1 MIRTARALVVDLGG
15 VACRWFPERRLA
27 ALAAR
32 SGLPAETVDQL
43 VFGSGFDDAGE
54 RGRFTLFTF
63 TAELAELL
71 GLTLD
76 DDTIAGLRA
85 DWALA
90 YEPDPAVLKVVDQ
103 AATRTALL
111 TNNGPLLEEALRH
124 ELAEVGGTFDELL
137 LSWRLEATKP
147 DPAAFAAAAAV
158 LDLTPDQLFL
168 VDDDPANVEAALAA
182 EWHAH
187 RYTDTIN
194 LRLALARAGIN

>member
-1 MIRTARALVVDLGG
+1 MYLVLYTDVNKDGKSDIIVANEFSANVSVLINDGAGNFAVKKDYQAGSGPYMVQAADFTGDGNVDLL
-15 VACRWFPERRLA
+15 VCLNKD
-27 ALAAR
+27 
-32 SGLPAETVDQL
+32 STV
-43 VFGSGFDDAGE
+43 
-54 RGRFTLFTF
+54 
-63 TAELAELL
+63 
-71 GLTLD
+71 
-76 DDTIAGLRA
+76 
-85 DWALA
+85 
-90 YEPDPAVLKVVDQ
+90 
-103 AATRTALL
+103 ALL